1 MRGFMTGIVLGFVF
15 MVPFA
20 LVAGTF
26 EKGQDMIVCIHEG
39 SMNIVITEEECP
51 GETRSGTLVDVSSE
65 HVDVQVGEEVFR
77 VPLTQ

>member
-1 MRGFMTGIVLGFVF
+1 MRGFLTGIVLGFVF

-26 EKGQDMIVCIHEG
+26 EKGQDMIVCIHDG
-39 SMNIVITEEECP
+39 SMNIVLTEAECP
-51 GETRSGTLVDVSSE
+51 GETRAGTLVEVSGE
-65 HVDVQVGEEVFR
+65 HVDVQVGEEMFR